1 MRHINPFDLTKV
13 WYHKDFPLRDVG
25 ILELNRNPENFF
37 AEIEQAAFN
46 PANIVDGIGFSPDK
60 MLQGRLFSYGDA
72 QRYRLGVNHNLIPV
86 NRPRCPFHSFH
97 RDGKMR
103 TDDNYGATLS
113 YEPNSFGEWQDTP
126 SRKEPPMDLHGEV
139 YNYDE
144 REYDEDYYTQPGK
157 LWRLMSAEDKQATC
171 RNTATQM
178 EGIPLFIKQRH
189 VRACHNAD
197 PEYGRMLSE
206 ALGIDLSEALVA
218 EDPAH
223 PSWDKRNKVM

>member
-1 MRHINPFDLTKV
+1 M
-13 WYHKDFPLRDVG
+13 LRW
-25 ILELNRNPENFF
+25 
-37 AEIEQAAFN
+37 
-46 PANIVDGIGFSPDK
+46 
-60 MLQGRLFSYGDA
+60 RLFSYGDA

-144 REYDEDYYTQPGK
+144 REYDGGLLYPARQIVAVDD
-157 LWRLMSAEDKQATC
+157 AEDKQATY
-171 RNTATQM
+171 RNY
-178 EGIPLFIKQRH
+178 GYS
-189 VRACHNAD
+189 D
-197 PEYGRMLSE
+197 GGEYLY
-206 ALGIDLSEALVA
+206 L
-218 EDPAH
+218 
-223 PSWDKRNKVM
+223 